1 MVDRAKSLELQIR
14 NPSHLSWNHHS
25 HSHSHSYTHTVAIII
40 QASGGLVAKER
51 KIKQPKVAKHWV
63 VFFMK
68 SVLQSTLLAA
78 CKKPRTR
85 HVLLSAS
92 EHASANIEL
101 ASRRKRTIWILA
113 INAC

>member
-1 MVDRAKSLELQIR
+1 
-14 NPSHLSWNHHS
+14 
-25 HSHSHSYTHTVAIII
+25 
-40 QASGGLVAKER
+40 
-51 KIKQPKVAKHWV
+51 
-63 VFFMK
+63 MK

-113 INAC
+113 ISACSMSSLLGISKLLKQNHGHRFCIAIRSDVSGLDGAAEHA

>member
-1 MVDRAKSLELQIR
+1 
-14 NPSHLSWNHHS
+14 
-25 HSHSHSYTHTVAIII
+25 
-40 QASGGLVAKER
+40 
-51 KIKQPKVAKHWV
+51 
-63 VFFMK
+63 MK

-113 INAC
+113 INALLGISKLLKQNHGHRFCIAIRSDVSGLDGAAEHA